1 MYKRILVPT
10 DGSDVARRGIKAA
23 IELARTIGAT
33 VVGYHA
39 VEPIER
45 LYYMTGA
52 GVKASDIDAMKK
64 ELRARGEAYL
74 DVLRKAATAAGVASD
89 TIVTTPAQPY
99 RGIIAAARAKRCD
112 VICMASH
119 GRGAIASA
127 LLGNVTH
134 KVLTHSKLPVLV
146 CR

>member
-10 DGSDVARRGIKAA
+10 DGSSIAHKGIKAA

-39 VEPIER
+39 LEPIER
-45 LYYMTGA
+45 IYYTTA
-52 GVKASDIDAMKK
+52 SGVRAADIDAMEKD
-64 ELRARGEAYL
+64 LRARGETYL
-74 DVLRKAATAAGVASD
+74 DVLRNAATAAGVASD

-99 RGIIAAARAKRCD
+99 QGIIDAARAKRCD

-134 KVLTHSKLPVLV
+134 KVLTHSKVPVLV
-146 CR
+146 WR